1 MWYSYKEAVELFG
14 QDRADDLFHRAW
26 VSKWRV
32 KLSEEEKKA
41 NEYIKMTEE
50 AHCKIFHNWLKDNNL
65 FHSHFW
71 NESWQSWTKN
81 IIIMMAKKKA
91 MWVNKW
97 FPDYYIRIPT
107 LDSYVNLYIEI
118 KKAPWKQWWWNG
130 SLFKTEQA
138 ECLNELQKIPFT
150 WVSLSQWSEQ
160 AINLVEDMIE
170 TLDDMTINEI
180 LELWNNRATIDYLE
194 KVNSK

>member
-1 MWYSYKEAVELFG
+1 
-14 QDRADDLFHRAW
+14 
-26 VSKWRV
+26 
-32 KLSEEEKKA
+32 
-41 NEYIKMTEE
+41 
-50 AHCKIFHNWLKDNNL
+50 
-65 FHSHFW
+65 
-71 NESWQSWTKN
+71 
-81 IIIMMAKKKA
+81 